1 MTPKKSL
8 IANHL
13 NYIGRSLDAQL
24 GLYENFIL
32 MGDFNVEPN
41 DATMKI
47 FCQIYGSKNV
57 LKYKICFK
65 TLWNQLALTW

>member
-8 IANHL
+8 IANLL
-13 NYIGRSLDAQL
+13 NYIGRSLDVQL

-32 MGDFNVEPN
+32 MGDFNIKPN
-41 DATMKI
+41 DATMKT
-47 FCQIYGSKNV
+47 FCEIYGCKNV

-65 TLWNQLALTW
+65 TL

>member
-41 DATMKI
+41 GKFFVKSTVPKMFSNI
-47 FCQIYGSKNV
+47 RSVSKLCEIN
-57 LKYKICFK
+57 
-65 TLWNQLALTW
+65 WH

>member
-8 IANHL
+8 IASLL
-13 NYIGRSLDAQL
+13 NYIGRSLDVQL

-41 DATMKI
+41 DATMKT
-47 FCQIYGSKNV
+47 FCQIYGCKNV

-65 TLWNQLALTW
+65 TL